1 MSRSSTPSAR
11 DEDVRADGGA
21 GDTPPTVAPPAVRE
35 RVRED
40 TDLTPGEKETSL
52 GFTKRDDHARV
63 YTAEA
68 GLARRL
74 LAHPEVR
81 VVGVTVD
88 DEGDRRR
95 EVDIEA
101 VDDETIVGVRCDVPI
116 GAVKIGLSV
125 RASGGHAD
133 VVTDRVLREGA
144 GDDGR
149 ADE

>member
-1 MSRSSTPSAR
+1 VSRSSTPSAR
-11 DEDVRADGGA
+11 DEDARADGGV

-40 TDLTPGEKETSL
+40 TDLTPEEKETSL
-52 GFTKRDDHARV
+52 GFTKRDEHARV

-74 LAHPEVR
+74 LAHPKVR
-81 VVGVTVD
+81 VVGVTVVG
-88 DEGDRRR
+88 EGDNRR
-95 EVDIEA
+95 ELDVQE
-101 VDDETIVGVRCDVPI
+101 VDDEAVVGVRCDVPVGALTI
-116 GAVKIGLSV
+116 GMSV
-125 RASGGHAD
+125 RSSGGHAD